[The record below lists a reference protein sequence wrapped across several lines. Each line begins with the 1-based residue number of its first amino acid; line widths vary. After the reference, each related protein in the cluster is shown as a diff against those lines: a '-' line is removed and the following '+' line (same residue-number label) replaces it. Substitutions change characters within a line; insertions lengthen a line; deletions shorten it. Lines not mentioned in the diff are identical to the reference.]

1 MRPSPYY
8 ATVLAV
14 IRHFF
19 FLCGRLAPS
28 CGSCSTLFSCGAV
41 GTVASHHIM
50 TTNQQWKS
58 LQCPETR
65 TAPLPQTAP
74 CRRPCLSMWFVGA
87 DSPCMYREVGPQRVP
102 QLVKQLLSRGTV
114 VGYHAQ
120 MTMSGRVPTGIAADG
135 GASPRVVR
143 APLATAFFFLILHG
157 HLFSAFAS
165 TRRPATLVAMRCH
178 AQAS

>member
-1 MRPSPYY
+1 MATGTCSAQCLRPMRPSPYY

-19 FLCGRLAPS
+19 FLCGRHAPS
-28 CGSCSTLFSCGAV
+28 CGSCGTLFSCGAV

-58 LQCPETR
+58 LQCSETL
-65 TAPLPQTAP
+65 TACLPQTAP
-74 CRRPCLSMWFVGA
+74 CRRPCLSMWFVDA
-87 DSPCMYREVGPQRVP
+87 DSPGMYRQVGPQPVP
-102 QLVKQLLSRGTV
+102 QLVKQFCSRGTV

-135 GASPRVVR
+135 GALSMCGQG
-143 APLATAFFFLILHG
+143 APCHSIFF
-157 HLFSAFAS
+157 
-165 TRRPATLVAMRCH
+165 
-178 AQAS
+178 

>member
-19 FLCGRLAPS
+19 FLCGRHAPS
-28 CGSCSTLFSCGAV
+28 CGSCGTLFSCGTV

-58 LQCPETR
+58 LQCSETL
-65 TAPLPQTAP
+65 TACLPQTAP
-74 CRRPCLSMWFVGA
+74 CRRPCLSMWFVDA
-87 DSPCMYREVGPQRVP
+87 DSPGMYRQVGPQPVP
-102 QLVKQLLSRGTV
+102 QLVKQFCSRGTV

-135 GASPRVVR
+135 GALSMCGQG
-143 APLATAFFFLILHG
+143 APCHSSYFNLAWPPFF
-157 HLFSAFAS
+157 AFAGM
-165 TRRPATLVAMRCH
+165 RPPAILAAMPRH
-178 AQAS
+178 RDPD